1 MSSKSSE
8 KLFEKAAFGYRTEE
22 VDRYIEQMNAQIR
35 SLEAEKADLVGKMKI
50 LAEKIN
56 EYRQDESNLKDALLG
71 AQKMGNAIV
80 SEAKAKADRM
90 VSDAKSR
97 SERMLL
103 DAQRASDEAVGNIR
117 AQVEHEKLTMAK
129 MQKEVSDF
137 KAKLLSLYKVHLN
150 ALNSLPDMEEEYE
163 ALYNARVRSAYA
175 QPEMPAPE
183 QPVQES
189 PQAAEP
195 VQTEQ
200 PQAAAPQPME
210 PADTAPKQ
218 PEPPAPQTEKGPAHG
233 LSPEESTTV
242 RFDKASKAAPAP
254 KEQEPSIPTVNRPA
268 HKLSFEEKFG
278 DLKFGKNNPG
288 R

>member
-195 VQTEQ
+195 GQTEQ
-200 PQAAAPQPME
+200 P
-210 PADTAPKQ
+210 
-218 PEPPAPQTEKGPAHG
+218 
-233 LSPEESTTV
+233 
-242 RFDKASKAAPAP
+242 
-254 KEQEPSIPTVNRPA
+254 
-268 HKLSFEEKFG
+268 
-278 DLKFGKNNPG
+278 
-288 R
+288 